1 VVVHTDER
9 KMVVV
14 VIVQNPSFLAAFFGI
29 GGRAQVGGGAGGGP
43 STRCG
48 ILLRLS
54 SACLLTSAG
63 LRRLF
68 EEVGTGGRGI
78 EGGGAKGGSW
88 IIGGLGG
95 GRSGTNGSMLALL
108 AIRGGKESALPCPY
122 MSMEE

>member
-1 VVVHTDER
+1 DS
-9 KMVVV
+9 
-14 VIVQNPSFLAAFFGI
+14 IFFSAFSGI

-54 SACLLTSAG
+54 SACPSTSAG

-68 EEVGTGGRGI
+68 EDVGTGGSGI
-78 EGGGAKGGSW
+78 EGGGAEGGSCT
-88 IIGGLGG
+88 IGGLGG

-108 AIRGGKESALPCPY
+108 AIRGGEESALPCPF